1 MLEDRAA
8 EYFAG
13 QIATRTIAI
22 SPRAIAMQNKSQ
34 SDFLGLPFQ
43 EKLEFLYGLPARTKR
58 DLILSAPEAERL
70 VQSFSPETLFYT
82 LKEIGSADAG
92 DLLSLALPEQVQSLF
107 DLDCWSKDRPN
118 FARMREWIE
127 ALSEAG
133 RRRLADGLMK
143 LDLEMVALLLRGYVK
158 VHRLDDP
165 NAAEDPPFNRYVQFD
180 EHYLIEFIRN
190 DAITQHIS
198 DFIEEAFER
207 DYNYYAAVMED
218 IYWGVEAELEE
229 EAYQFRSARL
239 ADRGFPD
246 YYEAQDVF
254 AYINPA
260 EFLKIR
266 EQYEKPTRA
275 DLLDERD
282 LLPPEMAPALA
293 GSEASLFN
301 TALTAGFAA
310 HSKRQVRAE
319 MAMVSNQVL
328 MARAVDFGDLD
339 AVRFAVEMTHN
350 YLNLGLENLAGGDL
364 DTAIEHLRDTHLKLL
379 FRLGVSLTID
389 LRKRAEVTLDRLG
402 FAPDRTVEVA
412 YLDSPYREALTG
424 FVQRQ
429 PRFYGG
435 LDGKG
440 AVVMRDFRTMRDL
453 HLGYAMLEQVD
464 AARPL
469 LRALLEIDIASPG
482 FRASIAA
489 REIRLSQILLTAF
502 ARAALGGAMA
512 PEPIEASRLTA
523 MRDVLMTY
531 RGGVGKLSETLHEI
545 VAKAIA
551 ARLDEAERAAGAEF
565 LNSCLNVFEEEFAS
579 LGAEREVDPRFIRS
593 VLVRRG

>member
-1 MLEDRAA
+1 
-8 EYFAG
+8 
-13 QIATRTIAI
+13 
-22 SPRAIAMQNKSQ
+22 MQNKSQ
-34 SDFLGLPFQ
+34 TEFLGLPFQ

-70 VQSFSPETLFYT
+70 VQSFSPETLYYT

-107 DLDCWSKDRPN
+107 DLDCWNKDRPN

-133 RRRLADGLMK
+133 RRRLADGLMQ
-143 LDLEMVALLLRGYVK
+143 LDMEMVALLLRGYVK

-190 DAITQHIS
+190 DAISQHIS

-207 DYNYYAAVMED
+207 DYNYFAGVMEE

-239 ADRGFPD
+239 SDRGFPD
-246 YYEAQDVF
+246 YFEAQDVF
-254 AYINPA
+254 AYINPR

-275 DLLDERD
+275 DMLDDRE

-293 GSEASLFN
+293 GADASLFN
-301 TALTAGFAA
+301 IALTAGFAA

-328 MARAVDFGDLD
+328 MARAVDFGDLE
-339 AVRFAVEMTHN
+339 AVRVAVEMTHN

-364 DTAIEHLRDTHLKLL
+364 DAAVEHLRDTHLKLI

-389 LRKRAEVTLDRLG
+389 LRKRAEETLARLG
-402 FAPDRTVEVA
+402 FAPGRTIDIA
-412 YLDSPYREALTG
+412 FLDSPYREALAG
-424 FVQRQ
+424 FLARQ
-429 PRFYGG
+429 PRFFAG

-440 AVVMRDFRTMRDL
+440 GVEMRDFRTMRDL
-453 HLGYAMLEQVD
+453 HLGYATLEQID
-464 AARPL
+464 AARTL
-469 LRALLEIDIASPG
+469 LRALFEIDIARPG
-482 FRASIAA
+482 FRASVAA
-489 REIRLSQILLTAF
+489 REIRLSQIVLTAF
-502 ARAALGGAMA
+502 ARAAMGDTLA

-523 MRDVLMTY
+523 MRDAVMSY
-531 RGGVGKLSETLHEI
+531 RAGAGKLGDELRAI
-545 VAKAIA
+545 VEQTVAE
-551 ARLDEAERAAGAEF
+551 RLGDADRAAGAEF
-565 LNSCLNVFEEEFAS
+565 LNSCLNLLEEEFAA
-579 LGAEREVDPRFIRS
+579 LGAEREIDPRFIRS
-593 VLVRRG
+593 VLIKRG